1 MLFVWIDFHRK
12 YTYHRTGNSN
22 ILLSFMLL
30 NTFCGLT
37 HIKREIT
44 NINYQIKTNLSR
56 FLETKQKSKRFCQL
70 NMKNVIAVHGKL

>member
-1 MLFVWIDFHRK
+1 MCCLFGLIF
-12 YTYHRTGNSN
+12 TGS
-22 ILLSFMLL
+22 IHIIL